1 MKAFLMLGQSNM
13 AGRGVI
19 GEVPAINNPLCFM
32 LRNGRC
38 QPMGEPV
45 NPDRAWSICD
55 GISLAPSFA
64 DEYAKYFKEEV
75 GLIPCADGGTSIT
88 QWQPGEVLYDHAIA
102 QAKLAMRSSEIVG
115 ILWHQGENDCYND
128 DMANPYYDL
137 FMNVYNNLFK
147 DLNLPADTP
156 FLLGELGDFCKL
168 HDNGALRALDKVK
181 ATHLRLCEELP
192 NVHFVSAENLTSKDD
207 FVHFNA
213 KSQREFGKRYFKVYL
228 KNCK

>member
-1 MKAFLMLGQSNM
+1 MKSFLMLGQSNM
-13 AGRGVI
+13 AGRGRI
-19 GEVPAINNPLCFM
+19 GEVPPINNPLCFM
-32 LRNGRC
+32 LRNGRW

-45 NPDRAWSICD
+45 NPDRAWSTYD

-64 DEYAKYFKEEV
+64 DEYAKHFGEEV

-88 QWQPGEVLYDHAIA
+88 QWQPGEVLYDNAIA
-102 QAKLAMRSSEIVG
+102 QAKLAQRSSEIVC

-128 DMANPYYDL
+128 DMAIPYHDL
-137 FMNVYNNLFK
+137 FINVYKNLYK
-147 DLNLPADTP
+147 DLNLPLDTP
-156 FLLGELGDFCKL
+156 FLLGELGDFCVF
-168 HDNGALRALDKVK
+168 HDNGALKSLEKVK
-181 ATHLRLCEELP
+181 DTHKKLCEEIP

-213 KSQREFGKRYFKVYL
+213 KSQREFGKRYFEVYL